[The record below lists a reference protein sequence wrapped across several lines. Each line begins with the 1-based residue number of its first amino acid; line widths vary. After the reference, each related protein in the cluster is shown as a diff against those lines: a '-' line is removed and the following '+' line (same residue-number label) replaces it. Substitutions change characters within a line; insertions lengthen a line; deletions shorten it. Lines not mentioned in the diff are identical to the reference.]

1 MVLVYWNDS
10 SFYLWS
16 GCSQSNVFSFTMLA
30 RRALLGKKRARSVA
44 RMQCFMLLITALYSS
59 GCKLPSKLFCSCQ
72 KFQFQLISD
81 YRTPVVGWRPPS
93 QSGDFPSL
101 KLRTSQ
107 TMGKK
112 CRSWTCCWNLWKW
125 KCGHWQLVRLE
136 MKTTVLVSN
145 KRFVDF
151 YWT

>member
-1 MVLVYWNDS
+1 MVMVYWNDS

-72 KFQFQLISD
+72 KIQIQLISD
-81 YRTPVVGWRPPS
+81 
-93 QSGDFPSL
+93 
-101 KLRTSQ
+101 
-107 TMGKK
+107 
-112 CRSWTCCWNLWKW
+112 CRINTCCRMETAIAKW
-125 KCGHWQLVRLE
+125 
-136 MKTTVLVSN
+136 
-145 KRFVDF
+145 
-151 YWT
+151 

>member
-1 MVLVYWNDS
+1 MVYGNDS

-72 KFQFQLISD
+72 QISISIS
-81 YRTPVVGWRPPS
+81 TN
-93 QSGDFPSL
+93 F
-101 KLRTSQ
+101 
-107 TMGKK
+107 
-112 CRSWTCCWNLWKW
+112 
-125 KCGHWQLVRLE
+125 RL
-136 MKTTVLVSN
+136 
-145 KRFVDF
+145 
-151 YWT
+151 